1 MKEVRKTNSD
11 IKVVRSDHFVE
22 VMKTVKNVTRISFYI
37 HTFYLHT
44 FRGSEIDLHHS
55 FANKKYFQKII
66 FWNYT

>member
-37 HTFYLHT
+37 HTFYLLT
-44 FRGSEIDLHHS
+44 FGGFEIDLHLQIQ
-55 FANKKYFQKII
+55 NI
-66 FWNYT
+66 FKR